1 MTNDAKTLDYL
12 KRLTAELLDT
22 RERLRTAEAADQEP
36 VAVVSMGCR
45 YPGGVAS
52 PEELW
57 RLVADG
63 TDAIAPFP
71 SDRGWNT
78 EDLFDPDPDRP
89 GRTYTLEGGFVDGA
103 AEFDADLFGI
113 SPREAGAMDPQQRL
127 LLETAWE
134 TFERAGTD
142 PESLRGRPVG
152 VFVGSLFVAGGS
164 GVGVA
169 EGAEGYHMTGNAA
182 SVLSGRLAYAFGLEG
197 PAVTVDT
204 ACSASLVAV
213 HQAVQALRQGEC
225 ALALAGGSTVMT
237 TPGVF
242 TEFSRQRGL
251 APDGRCKAFAAAA
264 DGTGFGEGVGLVLLE
279 RLSDARKNGHP
290 VLAVVRGSAVNQDG
304 ASNGLTAPNGPSQ
317 QRVIR
322 AALAAARVPADEV
335 DAVEAHGTGT
345 GLGDPVEAQAL
356 LATYGQDRPAGRP
369 LWLGS
374 IKSNLGHTQGAAGV
388 AGLIKM
394 VMALRHGVLPKTL
407 HIDEPSA
414 HVDWESGAVRL
425 LTGNRDWPE
434 TGRPRRAGV
443 SSFGISGTNAHLI
456 LEQAPEDEE
465 ADPGAVVPA
474 RIPWV
479 LSARGDQAL
488 RGQAQRLLTEVRD
501 RAELRPVDVGHTLAT
516 ARAALDQRAVV
527 WADGRDGLLAGLE
540 ALAGDRP
547 APGVVRGTVGD
558 GRLAFLFSGQGSQR
572 PGMGRELTEAFPV
585 FAEALD
591 EVCGHFDRH
600 LDRPLREILFAAEGT
615 PGAALLERTAY
626 TQAALFAHEVALHR
640 LLAHW
645 GIAPDL
651 LLGHSIGELT
661 AAHVAGVLSL
671 EDACALVAARGRL
684 MQELPGAGA
693 MVAVQ
698 ATEAEILPWVT
709 DHADELSVAAVNGPA
724 SVVVSGAETAVLE
737 FAEHW
742 KAQGRK
748 TKRLR
753 VSHAFHSPQMD
764 GMLKEFGRVAEK
776 LTFHPPRI
784 PVVSNLTGEI
794 ATAGQLCS
802 PAYWVRHAREA
813 VRFHDGIR
821 RLVAEGAHTF
831 LEVGPS
837 GTLTAMAQECLAGEP
852 GAVTAAVSRGGR
864 HEADA
869 ALAAVAEAYVHGVRV
884 DWDRF
889 FADTGARRADLPT
902 YAFRRRSFPWA
913 RPAQDADVASAGL
926 AGLGHPLLGASLEL
940 ADSQG
945 VALSGRL
952 ARRTETWLADHVVLG
967 SALVPGTAVVEMAV
981 RAGAE
986 TGCGRLAELTQEAP
1000 LAVPE
1005 RGAVH
1010 LQVRVGPAGE
1020 RGHRP
1025 LGVYSRPEDAGADD
1039 PWACHARG
1047 VLAPE
1052 TAPAPAGHGGAWPP
1066 SGAEPVPLDGFYE
1079 RLAADGFAYG
1089 PAFRGLARAW
1099 RLGDEVFAEI
1109 ALPEGARSGADRYGV
1124 HPALL
1129 DAALHTALLD
1139 SEADAAQ
1146 VRIPFSWHEV
1156 SFHAGSAPAL
1166 RARLTR
1172 TGTDTVSLALWDEHG
1187 TPVASV
1193 GSLVSRP
1200 VSAQQLRAGRT
1211 HDTLFRLD
1219 WVETTIAPAA
1229 VSCAVLGDDELA
1241 AALSA
1246 PAFATPA
1253 FADLGALGS
1262 ALDSGEPVPDLVLLP
1277 CHAGAGDD
1285 RAAAA
1290 RALTARVLD
1299 VLRSWLA
1306 DDRLGSARLALVTR
1320 GAVPVAD
1327 GEPVAD
1333 PAAAAVWGLVRSAQA
1348 EHPGRFVLA
1357 DTDGHAGSTAA
1368 LPRLLAGDE
1377 PQLALREGRVLT
1389 PRLARGI
1396 PSGTL
1401 VPPPGT
1407 RAWHLDL
1414 TGGGTVDDL
1423 ALTPFPEAAAPLAP
1437 GQVRVAVRAAGLN
1450 FRDVVMAL
1458 GMVPD
1463 QRALGGEIAGVVTEA
1478 GPDVTGFAPG
1488 DRVFG
1493 IADGCVGP
1501 VASVDHRLIARIPE
1515 GWSFPQAA
1523 SVPVTFLT
1531 AYYGLVDLAGV
1542 QPGDR
1547 VLVHAAAGGV
1557 GMAAV
1562 QLARHLGAE
1571 VFATAGP
1578 AKWDAVRALGVDDA
1592 HLASSR
1598 TGEFETRFAAAD
1610 GGRGIDVVLNSLAG
1624 EMADA
1629 SLRLVRP
1636 GGRFVE
1642 MGKTDI
1648 RDADEVAAAYDGV
1661 AYRAFDL
1668 MDGGA
1673 GRIAGMFAEL
1683 LALFADGKLRLAPV
1697 TTWDVR
1703 RAPAAFRHFAQARH
1717 IGKIVL
1723 TVPPAWDPEGTVL
1736 VTGASGGVAAHLVRH
1751 LVGTHEV
1758 RHLLLAS
1765 RRGPDAEGM
1774 AELAAELRESGAR
1787 TVDVVACDCADRD
1800 AVADLLASVPDEHP
1814 LTAVV
1819 HTVGVVD
1826 DGVLETM
1833 TPDRVDTVFRPKA
1846 DGAWHLHELTRD
1858 RELAAFVVCSSVAG
1872 TLGAAAQ
1879 ANYASANAFLDA
1891 LAAHRH
1897 DLGLP
1902 ATSLAWGMWS
1912 GTAGMAANLDRADLD
1927 RMKRS
1932 GITGLSTEDGL
1943 ALFDAALAAG
1953 RPVWLPARLDTKAL
1967 RAAAEGGTL
1976 PAPLR
1981 GLVHV
1986 PAPETG
1992 PLPAADALRARLA
2005 SLAPEERHEAV
2016 LDLVRGQVALVLGHG
2031 TPEGIDDR
2039 RAFKDLGFDSLTAV
2053 ELRNRLN
2060 AATGLT
2066 LPATLVFDHPT
2077 PAALTDSIET
2087 ALLAGLGSPA
2097 DPLLARLDDWAAGLA
2112 ATPLDD
2118 DGRAQVAA
2126 RLRALAL
2133 QWGGE
2138 TDAQDDTTTVADEL
2152 DAATDDEV
2160 IDFISNELG
2169 IS

>member
-1 MTNDAKTLDYL
+1 MTNDAKTLEYL
-12 KRLTAELLDT
+12 KRLTAELLET
-22 RERLRTAEAADQEP
+22 RERLRTAEAADREP

-45 YPGGVAS
+45 YPGGVSS
-52 PEELW
+52 PEDLW

-71 SDRGWNT
+71 ADRGWDA

-89 GRTYTLEGGFVDGA
+89 GRTYALEGGFVDGA

-142 PESLRGRPVG
+142 PASLRGRPVG

-164 GVGVA
+164 GAGVA

-213 HQAVQALRQGEC
+213 HQAVQALRSGEC
-225 ALALAGGSTVMT
+225 SLALAGGSTVMT

-251 APDGRCKAFAAAA
+251 APDGRCKAFAAGA

-279 RLSDARKNGHP
+279 NLSDARRNGHP
-290 VLAVVRGSAVNQDG
+290 VLAVIRGSAVNQDG

-322 AALAAARVPADEV
+322 AALAAAGLSADEV

-356 LATYGQDRPAGRP
+356 LATYGRDRPADRP

-374 IKSNLGHTQGAAGV
+374 VKSNLGHTQGAAGV

-394 VMALRHGVLPKTL
+394 VMAVRHGVLPMTL
-407 HIDEPSA
+407 HVDEPSA
-414 HVDWESGAVRL
+414 HVDWDSGAVRL
-425 LTGNRDWPE
+425 LTGNHDWPE
-434 TGRPRRAGV
+434 NGRPRRAGV

-456 LEQAPEDEE
+456 LEQAPEEGESEPDSG
-465 ADPGAVVPA
+465 GATPA

-479 LSARGDQAL
+479 LAARGEQAL
-488 RGQAQRLLTEVRD
+488 RAQAERLLAAVQD
-501 RAELRPVDVGHTLAT
+501 RPELRPVDVGRSLAT
-516 ARAALDQRAVV
+516 SRAALDQRAVV
-527 WADGRDGLLAGLE
+527 WADGRDGLLEGLA
-540 ALAGDRP
+540 ALAADRP
-547 APGVVRGTVGD
+547 APGLVQGSVTD
-558 GRLAFLFSGQGSQR
+558 GRLAFLFSGQGAQR
-572 PGMGRELTEAFPV
+572 PGMGRELAEAFPV
-585 FAEALD
+585 FAAKLD
-591 EVCGHFDRH
+591 EVCGHLDRH

-615 PGAALLERTAY
+615 PEAALLEQTAW
-626 TQAALFAHEVALHR
+626 TQTALFAHEVALHH
-640 LLAHW
+640 LLTHW
-645 GIAPDL
+645 GITPDL

-661 AAHVAGVLSL
+661 AAHLAGVLSL

-684 MQELPGAGA
+684 MQQLPGAGA
-693 MVAVQ
+693 MVSVQ
-698 ATEAEILPWVT
+698 ATEAEVLPWVAE
-709 DHADELSVAAVNGPA
+709 HADELSVAAVNGPR
-724 SVVVSGAETAVLE
+724 SVVVSGAEPAVLE

-742 KAQGRK
+742 KKEGRK
-748 TKRLR
+748 AKRLR
-753 VSHAFHSPQMD
+753 VSHGFHSPQMD
-764 GMLKEFGRVAEK
+764 GMLGEFRRVAEK
-776 LTFHPPRI
+776 LAFHPPRI
-784 PVVSNLTGEI
+784 PVVSNVTGGI
-794 ATAGQLCS
+794 ATAEQLCS
-802 PAYWVRHAREA
+802 PEYWVRHVREA
-813 VRFHDGIR
+813 VRFHDGVR
-821 RLVAEGAHTF
+821 RLVAEGASVL

-837 GTLTAMAQECLAGEP
+837 GVLTAMAQECLADEP
-852 GAVTAAVSRGGR
+852 GVMAAAVSRSGR
-864 HEADA
+864 PEADA
-869 ALAAVAEAYVHGVRV
+869 ALAAVAGAYVHGVRV

-889 FADTGARRADLPT
+889 FADTGARRIDLPT
-902 YAFRRRSFPWA
+902 YAFQRRTFPWA
-913 RPAQDADVASAGL
+913 QAAPDADVTAAGL
-926 AGLGHPLLGASLEL
+926 AGLGHPLLGASLDL

-945 VALSGRL
+945 IALSGRL
-952 ARRTETWLADHVVLG
+952 SRRTASWLADHVVLG
-967 SALVPGTAVVEMAV
+967 SPLVPGTAVVEMAV

-1005 RGAVH
+1005 QGAVH

-1020 RGHRP
+1020 QGDRP
-1025 LGVYSRPEDAGADD
+1025 VGVYSRPEDAEADE

-1047 VLAPE
+1047 VLAPG
-1052 TAPAPAGHGGAWPP
+1052 PAPVPAAPGGAWPP
-1066 SGAEPVPLDGFYE
+1066 SGAEPVPLEGFYE
-1079 RLAADGFAYG
+1079 RLEAEGFAYG
-1089 PAFRGLARAW
+1089 PAFRGLTRAW
-1099 RLGDEVFAEI
+1099 RLGDEIHAEI

-1139 SEADAAQ
+1139 ADVADTSQ
-1146 VRIPFSWHEV
+1146 VRIPFAWHEV
-1156 SFHAGSAPAL
+1156 SFHGGSAPVL
-1166 RARLTR
+1166 RARLTPA
-1172 TGTDTVSLALWDEHG
+1172 GTDTVSLALWDEHG

-1200 VSAQQLRAGRT
+1200 VSARQLRATRT

-1219 WVETTIAPAA
+1219 WEQTAITASAA
-1229 VSCAVLGDDELA
+1229 HCVVLGDDALA
-1241 AALSA
+1241 AELSV
-1246 PAFATPA
+1246 PG
-1253 FADLGALGS
+1253 FADLGALG
-1262 ALDSGEPVPDLVLLP
+1262 AAIDAGEPVPDLVLHP
-1277 CHAGAGDD
+1277 CHGDD
-1285 RAAAA
+1285 AEDRAGAA
-1290 RALTARVLD
+1290 RALTARVLE
-1299 VLRSWLA
+1299 LLQRWLS
-1306 DDRLGSARLALVTR
+1306 DGRLGSTRLALVTR
-1320 GAVPVAD
+1320 GAVSVAD
-1327 GEPVAD
+1327 REQITDLP
-1333 PAAAAVWGLVRSAQA
+1333 AAAVWGLLRSAQA

-1357 DTDGHAGSTAA
+1357 DIDGTDGSTAA
-1368 LPRLLAGDE
+1368 LPGILAGAASDE
-1377 PQLALREGRVLT
+1377 EAQLALREGAVLVSK
-1389 PRLARGI
+1389 LARGI
-1396 PSGTL
+1396 PAGSL
-1401 VPPPGT
+1401 VVPPGT
-1407 RAWHLDL
+1407 REWHLGL

-1423 ALTPFPEAAAPLAP
+1423 ALTPYPEAAGPLAP

-1463 QRALGGEIAGVVTEA
+1463 QRALGGEIAGVVTET
-1478 GPDVTGFAPG
+1478 GPDVTGLAPG

-1493 IADGCVGP
+1493 IADGCIGP
-1501 VASVDHRLIARIPE
+1501 VAVVDHRLIARIPE
-1515 GWSFPQAA
+1515 DWTFPQAA

-1542 QPGDR
+1542 RPGDR

-1598 TGEFETRFAAAD
+1598 TGEFETRFAAAG

-1636 GGRFVE
+1636 GGRFIE

-1648 RDADEVAAAYDGV
+1648 RDADEVAAAYEGV
-1661 AYRAFDL
+1661 VYRAFDL

-1673 GRIAGMFAEL
+1673 ERIAGMFAEL
-1683 LALFADGKLRLAPV
+1683 LALFEGGKLQLVPV

-1703 RAPAAFRHFAQARH
+1703 QAPEAFRYFAQARH
-1717 IGKIVL
+1717 VGKIVL
-1723 TVPPAWDPEGTVL
+1723 TVPPAWDPDGTVL

-1751 LVGTHEV
+1751 LVRTHGA

-1774 AELAAELRESGAR
+1774 DELVAELRESGAR
-1787 TVDVVACDCADRD
+1787 TVRVVACDCTDRA
-1800 AVADLLASVPDEHP
+1800 AVADLLASVPDGHP

-1819 HTVGVVD
+1819 HTVGVLD
-1826 DGVLETM
+1826 DGLLETM
-1833 TPDRVDTVFRPKA
+1833 TPGRIDGVFRPKA
-1846 DGAWHLHELTRD
+1846 DGAWHLHELTRHLD
-1858 RELAAFVVCSSVAG
+1858 LAAFAVCSSVAG

-1879 ANYASANAFLDA
+1879 ANYAAANAFLDA
-1891 LAAHRH
+1891 LAAHRRDH
-1897 DLGLP
+1897 GLP
-1902 ATSLAWGMWS
+1902 ATSLAWGMWA
-1912 GTAGMAANLDRADLD
+1912 GTGGMAANLSQADLD
-1927 RMKRS
+1927 RMRRS

-1943 ALFDAALAAG
+1943 ALFDVALAAA
-1953 RPVWLPARLDTKAL
+1953 RPVWLPVRLDAKAL
-1967 RAAAEGGTL
+1967 RTAAEGGSL

-1986 PAPETG
+1986 PAAESG
-1992 PLPAADALRARLA
+1992 PLPAADALRGRLA
-2005 SLAPEERHEAV
+2005 ALAPEERHEAV
-2016 LDLVRGQVALVLGHG
+2016 LDLVRSQVAVVLGHG
-2031 TPEGIDDR
+2031 APDGIDPQ

-2060 AATGLT
+2060 AAAGLT

-2077 PAALTDSIET
+2077 PAALTGHVESV
-2087 ALLAGLGSPA
+2087 LLAGLGSPA

-2112 ATPLDD
+2112 ATALDD
-2118 DGRAQVAA
+2118 DGREQVAA
-2126 RLRALAL
+2126 RLRELAR
-2133 QWGGE
+2133 QWGG
-2138 TDAQDDTTTVADEL
+2138 QDEEATSVADEL
-2152 DAATDDEV
+2152 DEATDDEV